1 VTAGLLVL
9 ALLVPRD
16 TVLVELHL
24 VPTNERITV
33 EAIQQDT
40 VLYLPTTALHELLGI
55 PPPPSPWISVG
66 ALQRTYPTTVIRWV
80 PAESRVLIWDELSVL
95 PAVKR
100 FHEQHRA
107 TAFGTAPIPTISG
120 PWGSFAVDDQRRAL
134 LDAGYLWRGRVQVAG
149 RVDDRGVTQWNASA
163 VPNAHVFLSSTGGT
177 KQPTQVSTRLMLGP
191 VWILSTYTPYR
202 PLEVAGLVRGGPV
215 TAFASTQFGVLTI
228 TPSSQWTVQLA
239 QRWADHRTVGRL
251 SFGPTFASPFGF
263 PVSSLSH

>member
-1 VTAGLLVL
+1 VTALL
-9 ALLVPRD
+9 LLRLLLPSD
-16 TVLVELHL
+16 TTLVSVELIETRESI
-24 VPTNERITV
+24 VV
-33 EAIQQDT
+33 EAVVTDST
-40 VLYLPTTALHELLGI
+40 VRLPNNALRDLLGV
-55 PPPPSPWISVG
+55 SFVGPWVS
-66 ALQRTYPTTVIRWV
+66 LEQLRTQYPTLVVQWR
-80 PAESRVLIWDELSVL
+80 PAELRVLIFDELGNL
-95 PAVKR
+95 PATR
-100 FHEQHRA
+100 AFHEHHRA

-149 RVDDRGVTQWNASA
+149 RVDDRGITQWNVSA
-163 VPNAHVFLSSTGGT
+163 VPNAHVFLSSSGGT

-215 TAFASTQFGVLTI
+215 TAFASTQYGVLTI

>member
-1 VTAGLLVL
+1 MT
-9 ALLVPRD
+9 ALLLLRLLLPSD
-16 TVLVELHL
+16 TTLVSVELIETRESI
-24 VPTNERITV
+24 VV
-33 EAIQQDT
+33 EAVVTDST
-40 VLYLPTTALHELLGI
+40 VRLPNNALRDLLGV
-55 PPPPSPWISVG
+55 SFVGPWVS
-66 ALQRTYPTTVIRWV
+66 LEQLRTQYPTLVVQWR
-80 PAESRVLIWDELSVL
+80 PAELRVLIFDELGNL
-95 PAVKR
+95 PATR
-100 FHEQHRA
+100 AFHEHHRA

-149 RVDDRGVTQWNASA
+149 RVDDRGITQWNVSA
-163 VPNAHVFLSSTGGT
+163 VPNAHVFLSSSGGT

-215 TAFASTQFGVLTI
+215 TAFASTQYGVLTI